1 MIKAYCKRVLLFLPF
16 LVCYFIALGL
26 SMLTIIVYASEFLFE
41 EESEDSILEVACYVP
56 DDEAYTRLGLNFF
69 KQMDSVRHTIDIE
82 IVDSR
87 EEVVSMVEDKDAVAG
102 IIVPEGFIETM
113 GTPDAVQA
121 SIIYRDANTF
131 DEYMVN
137 DLIYAISD
145 FFGTSQCA
153 IITAGEY
160 ARQMGIDDAGAY
172 SISYTVQDNC
182 FEFFLARKTL
192 FQKIDA
198 DDLVAK
204 FEVREQM
211 VASYS
216 LYIIMMSIFIISFFF
231 KGNNEVFRARAKL
244 SGIGNWKLFL
254 VESGCA
260 AFMMY
265 FLYFIMFVILFATFH
280 TLHIAGL
287 FTTIPFILIL
297 ALAGTGLC
305 YLVKSPS
312 TVSYISFGAGT
323 ALMYLAGGLLPLD
336 YMPHFFQLAAVY
348 NPFYYLITF
357 FMRAMYL

>member
-16 LVCYFIALGL
+16 LLCYFLALGL
-26 SMLTIIVYASEFLFE
+26 CMLAVVVYASEFLFE
-41 EESEDSILEVACYVP
+41 EGSEDSILEVACYVP

-160 ARQMGIDDAGAY
+160 ARQMGIDDAGAN
-172 SISYTVQDNC
+172 SIGYTVQNKC

-192 FQKIDA
+192 FRKIDA
-198 DDLVAK
+198 EDLVAK
-204 FEVREQM
+204 YEVREQM
-211 VASYS
+211 IGSYS
-216 LYIIMMSIFIISFFF
+216 LYILMMSIFIISFFF
-231 KGNNEVFRARAKL
+231 RGNNEVFRARAKL
-244 SGIGNWKLFL
+244 SGIKTWKLFL
-254 VESGCA
+254 VEACCA
-260 AFMMY
+260 AVMMY
-265 FLYFIMFVILFATFH
+265 FLYAITFIVLFIIFDTVN
-280 TLHIAGL
+280 IAGL
-287 FTTIPFILIL
+287 FTVIPFILLI
-297 ALAGTGLC
+297 ALAGTALC

-312 TVSYISFGAGT
+312 TVAYISFGAGT

-348 NPFYYLITF
+348 NPLYYLITF
-357 FMRAMYL
+357 FVRSMFL